1 MESLMSTKNAN
12 RQVKKIPKR
21 TTLLQKTAYILRPF
35 VLYMLVKTAAMLLL
49 AIAIPSLPIAGITA
63 WVERNSH
70 PLSAVVNGVAS
81 LVAVSFLLKDFLI
94 EASTTGEVDIDKGI
108 FGQMIAFVRA
118 DLSAKR
124 KHKAVRLML
133 CIFLGITASLALNIM
148 AEMAAQMSE
157 PGSSLL
163 DAGRYEAVEAI
174 QYSVPVAA
182 GIILYGII
190 SPIVEEIVFRGV
202 LFQRIR
208 KFYSMTVAVGGS
220 ALLFGM
226 FHGNLPQ
233 FLYGTAMG
241 AIMAVCYMY
250 IGSFAA
256 PLLVHMSANLFT
268 FLISG
273 ATEQTAVLLTPVWC
287 VVFTVLSAVVLW
299 YIVHFSEENFR

>member
-1 MESLMSTKNAN
+1 MSIKNSK

-21 TTLLQKTAYILRPF
+21 TTLLQKLAYILRPF
-35 VLYMLVKTAAMLLL
+35 VLYMLVKTAAMLFL
-49 AIAIPSLPIAGITA
+49 AIAIPALPITGIAA

-70 PLSAVVNGVAS
+70 PLSAAVNGAAS
-81 LVAVSFLLKDFLI
+81 LAAVSFLLNDFLI

-108 FGQMIAFVRA
+108 FGQMIGFVKT
-118 DLSAKR
+118 DLLGIR
-124 KHKAVRLML
+124 TKHKAVRLVL

-148 AEMAAQMSE
+148 VELAVQLSASGDKIFSTA
-157 PGSSLL
+157 
-163 DAGRYEAVEAI
+163 RYEAVETI
-174 QYSVPVAA
+174 QYSVPIAA
-182 GIILYGII
+182 GIVLYGII

-202 LFQRIR
+202 IYNRIR
-208 KFYSMTVAVGGS
+208 RFYSMAAAVGGS

-241 AIMAVCYMY
+241 AVMAVCYTY
-250 IGSFAA
+250 TGSFAA

-273 ATEQTAVLLTPVWC
+273 FTEWTAVLLTPAWC
-287 VVFTVLSAVVLW
+287 VVFTVLSAAILW
-299 YIVHFSEENFR
+299 FIIHFSEVKWSRER

>member
-1 MESLMSTKNAN
+1 MSVKNSK

-21 TTLLQKTAYILRPF
+21 TTRLQKLAYILRPF

-49 AIAIPSLPIAGITA
+49 AIAVPSLPIAGITA
-63 WVERNSH
+63 WVERNSY

-94 EASTTGEVDIDKGI
+94 EASTTGEVDIDKGS

-118 DLSAKR
+118 DLSEKR
-124 KHKAVRLML
+124 KYKAVRLML

-148 AEMAAQMSE
+148 AELAAQMSA
-157 PGSSLL
+157 PGGSLL
-163 DAGRYEAVEAI
+163 DSGRYEAVEAI

-202 LFQRIR
+202 LYNRIR
-208 KFYSMTVAVGGS
+208 KFYSMATAVGGS

-241 AIMAVCYMY
+241 AMMAVCYTY
-250 IGSFAA
+250 IGCFAA

-273 ATEQTAVLLTPVWC
+273 AAAQTAVLITPFWC
-287 VVFTVLSAVVLW
+287 VVFTVLSAAVLW
-299 YIVHFSEENFR
+299 CIVHFSEENLR

>member
-1 MESLMSTKNAN
+1 
-12 RQVKKIPKR
+12 
-21 TTLLQKTAYILRPF
+21 
-35 VLYMLVKTAAMLLL
+35 MLFR
-49 AIAIPSLPIAGITA
+49 S
-63 WVERNSH
+63 
-70 PLSAVVNGVAS
+70 
-81 LVAVSFLLKDFLI
+81 
-94 EASTTGEVDIDKGI
+94 
-108 FGQMIAFVRA
+108 
-118 DLSAKR
+118 
-124 KHKAVRLML
+124 
-133 CIFLGITASLALNIM
+133 
-148 AEMAAQMSE
+148 
-157 PGSSLL
+157 
-163 DAGRYEAVEAI
+163 
-174 QYSVPVAA
+174 
-182 GIILYGII
+182 IILYGII

-202 LFQRIR
+202 LFHRIR

-268 FLISG
+268 FLVSG

-287 VVFTVLSAVVLW
+287 VVFTVLSAAVLW